1 MQTNDPRRSPCV
13 KMAIHSVAHLSAE
26 CLQSFGFS
34 ENGLAQG
41 ACCETAFER
50 FFYDKDDFVHALLD
64 KREFT
69 LPKFP

>member
-1 MQTNDPRRSPCV
+1 MQANDLRRFACV

-34 ENGLAQG
+34 ENGLAPG

-50 FFYDKDDFVHALLD
+50 FFYDK
-64 KREFT
+64 K
-69 LPKFP
+69 

>member
-1 MQTNDPRRSPCV
+1 
-13 KMAIHSVAHLSAE
+13 MAIHSIAHLSVE

-50 FFYDKDDFVHALLD
+50 FFYDK
-64 KREFT
+64 K
-69 LPKFP
+69 